1 MASGF
6 PGPNYNSRPLPSRV
20 SEDVSTTYCIRF
32 KRLKCE
38 REEAGGWSLLT
49 STTPQTS
56 SSLHRKPAA
65 TGAPKTKGRK
75 VQGGRVVESR
85 YLQYEKKTK
94 KDLTDLPALGI
105 LLCSSSLARAS
116 VSAGGKS
123 PEGRKTS
130 TLQKI
135 KEDSLVMGTGGLQST
150 MLEGHSTAPPCLD
163 LSSIKDTSMSRTA
176 PHLDRTMSR
185 KAEPT
190 SCTTQKKTRLPKKR
204 QDPQETM
211 DMMESQTL
219 LLTLLSVKM
228 ENNLALLEEKAE
240 KDLAALCREKERL
253 QQRVLELR
261 RQLLLQQ
268 KHQELATILDAQ
280 MEVLGP
286 LEAVAKRFKEE
297 YKTLA
302 TALDATRHE
311 LPVQGIH
318 MQGSG
323 QELLDDLEPAL
334 KTTLQLL
341 GKLGISSPDASG
353 QVSRLLEE
361 LRDLITKK
369 DRELYRIFDLA
380 MDLSTLASKEAA
392 LINQEAWEEA
402 QGTPTCG
409 QWYLGP
415 EAADIT
421 TAVNK

>member
-1 MASGF
+1 M
-6 PGPNYNSRPLPSRV
+6 
-20 SEDVSTTYCIRF
+20 
-32 KRLKCE
+32 
-38 REEAGGWSLLT
+38 
-49 STTPQTS
+49 
-56 SSLHRKPAA
+56 
-65 TGAPKTKGRK
+65 
-75 VQGGRVVESR
+75 VESR

-94 KDLTDLPALGI
+94 K
-105 LLCSSSLARAS
+105 AS

-135 KEDSLVMGTGGLQST
+135 KEDSLMMGTGGLQST

-176 PHLDRTMSR
+176 PQLDRTMSK
-185 KAEPT
+185 KAEST
-190 SCTTQKKTRLPKKR
+190 SCSTQRKTRLPKRR

-240 KDLAALCREKERL
+240 KDLVALCCEKERL

-268 KHQELATILDAQ
+268 KHRELATILDAQ

-286 LEAVAKRFKEE
+286 LEAVAKRFKEQ

-318 MQGSG
+318 MRGSG

-341 GKLGISSPDASG
+341 GELGISSPDASG
-353 QVSRLLEE
+353 QVPDTSAQVSRLLEE

-380 MDLSTLASKEAA
+380 MELSTLASKEAA

-402 QGTPTCG
+402 QGTPACG
-409 QWYLGP
+409 QWYYGP

>member
-94 KDLTDLPALGI
+94 K
-105 LLCSSSLARAS
+105 AS

-135 KEDSLVMGTGGLQST
+135 KDSLVMGTGGLQST

>member
-6 PGPNYNSRPLPSRV
+6 PGPNYNSRPLPSHV

-65 TGAPKTKGRK
+65 TGAPKTKGRR

-94 KDLTDLPALGI
+94 K
-105 LLCSSSLARAS
+105 AS

-135 KEDSLVMGTGGLQST
+135 KDSLVMGTGGLQST

-341 GKLGISSPDASG
+341 GELGISSPDASG

-369 DRELYRIFDLA
+369 DRELYSCVAGGGTPPSCYLRIFDLA

>member
-94 KDLTDLPALGI
+94 KV
-105 LLCSSSLARAS
+105 AS

-135 KEDSLVMGTGGLQST
+135 KDSLVMGTGGLQST